1 MVDFYRNKLAD
12 NYKLAVSGL
21 FNVPTISSTYDI
33 IRVPHWAFVYDV
45 FFEVVTLD
53 GGGALIEVGFKG
65 NGDTADPNYF
75 LTTTEGVLSAAGI
88 IRPGTGAYAKYFSS
102 ASGTITL
109 TTDGTA
115 VTTAQYRVFVGYAVI
130 Q

>member
-1 MVDFYRNKLAD
+1 MTDFYRNKLAD

-21 FNVPTISSTYDI
+21 FITPTISSTYDI
-33 IRVPHWAFVYDV
+33 IRIPHWAFVYDV
-45 FFEVVTLD
+45 YFEVAVLD
-53 GGGALIEVGFKG
+53 AGAAAIEVGFKG

-75 LTTTEGVLSAAGI
+75 ITSSAGVLTAAGI
-88 IRPGTGAYAKYFSS
+88 IVPDGKFAKYFST

-115 VTTAQYRVFVGYAVI
+115 VNTAQYRVFVGYTVI

>member
-1 MVDFYRNKLAD
+1 MTDFYRKKLAD

-21 FNVPTISSTYDI
+21 FNVPTISTTYDI
-33 IRVPHWAFVYDV
+33 IRIPRWAFVYDV
-45 FFEVVTLD
+45 FFEVDTLD

-75 LTTTEGVLSAAGI
+75 LTTSAGVLSAAAI
-88 IRPGTGAYAKYFSS
+88 IRPDGKFAKYFST
-102 ASGTITL
+102 ASGVITL

-115 VTTAQYRVFVGYAVI
+115 VTTAKYRVFVGYSVI